1 VDLPFRWRVLYSMT
15 TDKPVSNLLLE
26 TATADMRNFCCPLLV
41 YEHSPSVWCFS
52 KTPHPRLDLT
62 ETLSLTPV
70 AKLLRL
76 GVAVH
81 CCFCLFCEVIH
92 GSALMVFTV
101 HERRLHNVE
110 GKSPTTYESL
120 SNKPC
125 SVVAGNLVVCG
136 LFGML
141 GLFHVLVTMCFSL
154 CHIVLSSL
162 GGIWTQCGVWVV
174 RDGMQ
179 R

>member
-1 VDLPFRWRVLYSMT
+1 MDLPFRWRVLYSMT
-15 TDKPVSNLLLE
+15 TAKPVSNLLLD
-26 TATADMRNFCCPLLV
+26 TATGDMRNFCLPLLV
-41 YEHSPSVWCFS
+41 YKHSPSVWCFS
-52 KTPHPRLDLT
+52 KTPHLRLDLT
-62 ETLSLTPV
+62 VTQYLLTPV
-70 AKLLRL
+70 AQLLSS

-110 GKSPTTYESL
+110 QKSPTTYESF

-125 SVVAGNLVVCG
+125 SVVAGNLGVCG

-141 GLFHVLVTMCFSL
+141 GLFHVLTMCFSL

-174 RDGMQ
+174 W
-179 R
+179 

>member
-1 VDLPFRWRVLYSMT
+1 
-15 TDKPVSNLLLE
+15 
-26 TATADMRNFCCPLLV
+26 
-41 YEHSPSVWCFS
+41 
-52 KTPHPRLDLT
+52 
-62 ETLSLTPV
+62 
-70 AKLLRL
+70 
-76 GVAVH
+76 
-81 CCFCLFCEVIH
+81 VIH

-110 GKSPTTYESL
+110 QKSPTTYESL

-125 SVVAGNLVVCG
+125 SVVAGNLGVCG

-174 RDGMQ
+174 GDCMQ